1 MSSNVSRATATGTP
15 CDSDAR
21 SLLRVAVLTIRH
33 QRGIMD
39 VWPVA
44 VWDEDGREVTEGD
57 GVGWTVTLDED
68 RSASLLVRVWL
79 EGGTDEFRA
88 RLTSAD
94 TSPGADATEVTVG

>member
-1 MSSNVSRATATGTP
+1 MG
-15 CDSDAR
+15 
-21 SLLRVAVLTIRH
+21 
-33 QRGIMD
+33 

-44 VWDEDGREVTEGD
+44 VCDEDGREVTQGD

-79 EGGTDEFRA
+79 EGGTDGFRA

-94 TSPGADATEVTVG
+94 TSPGADATEVTVGVASSPTEVLAVVRSWLTTFLDPGTSPDTDPS